1 MSFKDF
7 SLGQKSAKPGAA
19 ADKPAAASVKPDAK
33 PAGGTPP
40 AK

>member
-7 SLGQKSAKPGAA
+7 SLGQKSAKPTTA